1 MAIQLQ
7 AHKGLTITGYS
18 RAAHRTGLEVGG
30 LGILLDG
37 GLDVQKAFHHVF
49 ITHQHLDHCIFLPQ
63 YTMNFNSPDE
73 QMKVISHE
81 TILNK
86 IEPYLV
92 SALRMS
98 KNIPMTTIAKDILTA
113 NQTEFIPIKYKE
125 SYTFTHGTSKWS
137 VELIECIHGVMS
149 VGFGFSIHKNKLKE
163 EYKQLSQKE
172 IITMKNNSIE
182 ITEPKIEKIF
192 LFLGDTDKH
201 ILLNNNIYQYPT
213 IIIECTYIYDDEVNL
228 SVTNKHIHWNDI
240 KNTVIYNHEIQ
251 FILIHFSVKY
261 KKEEVIKF
269 FNEEKRINQI
279 QNLFILI

>member
-7 AHKGLTITGYS
+7 AHKGLTISGYS

-49 ITHQHLDHCIFLPQ
+49 ITHQHLDHVIFLPQ

-73 QMKVISHE
+73 RMNVISHE

-86 IEPYLV
+86 VEPYLV
-92 SALRMS
+92 AALKTS
-98 KNIPMTTIAKDILTA
+98 KNIHDSITSQDILKHS
-113 NQTEFIPIKYKE
+113 QTEFIPIKYNEPYK
-125 SYTFTHGTSKWS
+125 FTHGKDTWS
-137 VELIECIHGVMS
+137 VDIFECSHSVMS
-149 VGFGFSIHKNKLKE
+149 VGFGFSIHKNKLKD
-163 EYKQLSQKE
+163 EYKELTRQE
-172 IITMKNNSIE
+172 IIELKKNNIE
-182 ITEPKIEKIF
+182 ITETKIENIF

-201 ILLNNNIYQYPT
+201 VLLNNNIYHYPT
-213 IIIECTYIYDDEVNL
+213 IIIECTYINDGETNL
-228 SVTNKHIHWNDI
+228 STCNKHIHWNDI
-240 KNTVIYNHEIQ
+240 KNTVIFNITIQ

-261 KKEEVIKF
+261 NKEEVIKF
-269 FNEEKRINQI
+269 FNQEKIKHNI